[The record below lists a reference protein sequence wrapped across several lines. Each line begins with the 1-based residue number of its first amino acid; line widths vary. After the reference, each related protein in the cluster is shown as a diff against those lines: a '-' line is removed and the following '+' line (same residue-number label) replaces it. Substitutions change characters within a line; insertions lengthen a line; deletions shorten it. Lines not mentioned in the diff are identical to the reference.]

1 MLLSTFCRGARKKKK
16 AVSDMPDL
24 VRSQGWVGREMPTP
38 VVGYEAMVVE
48 AGVSTLFPSLWD
60 QLEVFPHGKLRLR
73 KAMPEATVGYRC
85 DFETKVLLDRFDQ
98 FSGRPPPDTGCDP
111 DVYCLLA

>member
-1 MLLSTFCRGARKKKK
+1 M
-16 AVSDMPDL
+16 
-24 VRSQGWVGREMPTP
+24 
-38 VVGYEAMVVE
+38 VGYEAMVVE
-48 AGVSTLFPSLWD
+48 AGVSTRFPSLWD

-111 DVYCLLA
+111 DVYCLWPEGHSEDILGSSETRPGGNLG